1 MEMISLARGV
11 PAPECIP
18 VEELAECAR
27 AAVLTDG
34 ATVLSYGSAGDYAP
48 LRA

>member
-1 MEMISLARGV
+1 VGTISFARGI

-27 AAVLTDG
+27 AAVLADG
-34 ATVLSYGSAGDYAP
+34 GTVFSYG
-48 LRA
+48 